1 MTDEQRTLIGHRMER
16 AREALEEAMMLLEA
30 GHLNSCVNRLYYSC
44 FYAVSALLLT
54 RNLST
59 SKHGHLRSLLH
70 VEFVKTGLVDKEKGK
85 HFDLLFNKRQQ
96 GDYGDFIEFQTDD
109 VTVWLAGTREFVGH
123 IQQVISSLL
132 KSN

>member
-1 MTDEQRTLIGHRMER
+1 VTDEQSTLIEHRMAR
-16 AREALEEAMMLLEA
+16 AREALVEAAMLLEA
-30 GHLNSCVNRLYYSC
+30 GHVNSCVNRLYYSC

-59 SKHGHLRSLLH
+59 SKHGHL
-70 VEFVKTGLVDKEKGK
+70 VDKEKGK

-96 GDYGDFIEFQTDD
+96 GDYGDFVEFQTDD
-109 VTVWLAGTREFVGH
+109 VTAWLARTRDFVGH

-132 KSN
+132 KGN